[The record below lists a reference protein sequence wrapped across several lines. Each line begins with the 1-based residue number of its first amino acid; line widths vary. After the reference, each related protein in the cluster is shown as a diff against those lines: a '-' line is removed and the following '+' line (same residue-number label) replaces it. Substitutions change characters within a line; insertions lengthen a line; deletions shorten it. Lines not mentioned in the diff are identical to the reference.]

1 MEQIKTDS
9 VLLCQVFKQTLV
21 HSDNV
26 DILKS
31 EARYRRLT
39 ETPVPRLVLSLAVPT
54 VISMSIS
61 AIYNIV
67 DSWFVGHI
75 STVATAGVGVAF
87 AYQSLIQATG
97 FFFGHGS
104 GNYMSR
110 ALGARDAEGA
120 GKMAATGFLSSFL
133 MGLVFMVLG
142 LCFMTP
148 LSRLL
153 GATPDVVP
161 YSNAY
166 LRWILIAT
174 PFLVSQMTLNNQLR
188 LQGNAMLAMIGIAA
202 GAVLNIFV
210 DWLLIDRLD
219 LGVQGASM
227 ATLIS
232 QFISWCLLLWAT
244 TLDGNV
250 HIRLRN
256 FAPTFDRLRE
266 IGAGGLPSLM
276 RQSLSS
282 ISAICMNWAAASY
295 ALQGQEASTIAAFTV
310 VARVM
315 QTAMAVILGVGQ
327 GFQPVCGFN
336 WGARLYGRVRQSYQV
351 TISMCVVILLVTSTL
366 GWVFAPQIISF
377 FRDEDPELIRIG
389 TTVLRWQCVAFPLV
403 GLTTPTNM
411 LLQNIRRTGRATLLA
426 MSRHGFAFYPTLFI
440 LPAIWGLQGLEAT
453 MATADVITFS
463 IALPFAIGMIR
474 ELSARERGE
483 FA

>member
-1 MEQIKTDS
+1 M
-9 VLLCQVFKQTLV
+9 
-21 HSDNV
+21 HNDNNT

-31 EARYRRLT
+31 ELRYKRMT

-54 VISMSIS
+54 IISMCIS

-110 ALGARDAEGA
+110 ALGARDTEGA
-120 GKMAATGFLSSFL
+120 GKMAATGFLSAFL
-133 MGLVFMVLG
+133 MGLLFMVLG

-166 LRWILIAT
+166 LKWILIAT

-202 GAVLNIFV
+202 GAVLNIFF
-210 DWLLIDRLD
+210 DWLLINRLEM
-219 LGVQGASM
+219 GVSGASL

-244 TLDGNV
+244 FFEGNV

-256 FAPTFDRLRE
+256 FAPTLDRFRE

-282 ISAICMNWAAASY
+282 ISAICMNWAAAIY
-295 ALQGQEASTIAAFTV
+295 ALDGQEASTIAAFTV

-336 WGARLYGRVRQSYQV
+336 WGAKRYGRVRESYLF
-351 TISMCVVILLVTSTL
+351 TIGMCVVILLVTSTL
-366 GWVFAPQIISF
+366 GWIFAPQIISF

-411 LLQNIRRTGRATLLA
+411 LLQNIRRTGKATLLA

-440 LPAIWGLQGLEAT
+440 LPAIWGLRGLEAT
-453 MATADVITFS
+453 MATADVLTFAL
-463 IALPFAIGMIR
+463 ALPFAIGMIR
-474 ELSARERGE
+474 ELSAREKGQ

>member
-1 MEQIKTDS
+1 M
-9 VLLCQVFKQTLV
+9 
-21 HSDNV
+21 HSNNS

-39 ETPVPRLVLSLAVPT
+39 ETPVPRLVMSLAVPT
-54 VISMSIS
+54 IISMSIS

-110 ALGARDAEGA
+110 ALGARDTEGA
-120 GKMAATGFLSSFL
+120 GKMAATGFISSFL
-133 MGLVFMVLG
+133 LGLVFMALG

-166 LRWILIAT
+166 LKWILIAT

-202 GAVLNIFV
+202 GAVLNIFF

-219 LGVQGASM
+219 MGVQGASL

-232 QFISWCLLLWAT
+232 QFISWCLLFWAT
-244 TLDGNV
+244 TFEGNV
-250 HIRLRN
+250 HIYLRN
-256 FAPTFDRLRE
+256 YAPSADRLRE

-295 ALQGQEASTIAAFTV
+295 ALEGQEASTIAAFTV

-336 WGARLYGRVRQSYQV
+336 WGAKRYSRVRESYLF
-351 TISMCVVILLVTSTL
+351 TIGMCVVILLVTSSL
-366 GWVFAPQIISF
+366 GWIFAPNIIAF
-377 FRDEDPELIRIG
+377 FRDQDPQLLSIG

-440 LPAIWGLQGLEAT
+440 LPAIWGLEGLEAT
-453 MATADVITFS
+453 MATADVLTFAL
-463 IALPFAIGMIR
+463 ALPFAISIIR
-474 ELSARERGE
+474 ELSARERGVI
-483 FA
+483 

>member
-1 MEQIKTDS
+1 MHNDKS
-9 VLLCQVFKQTLV
+9 
-21 HSDNV
+21 

-54 VISMSIS
+54 IISMSIS

-75 STVATAGVGVAF
+75 STFATAGVGVAF
-87 AYQSLIQATG
+87 SYQSIIQAVG

-110 ALGARDAEGA
+110 ALGARDTEGA
-120 GKMAATGFLSSFL
+120 GKMAATGFFSSFL
-133 MGLVFMVLG
+133 VGLAFMVLG
-142 LCFMTP
+142 MLFMTP

-166 LRWILIAT
+166 LKWILIAT

-188 LQGNAMLAMIGIAA
+188 LQGNAMLAMIGIGA
-202 GAVLNIFV
+202 GAVLNIFF
-210 DWLLIDRLD
+210 DWLLINRYAM
-219 LGVQGASM
+219 GVTGAAM

-244 TLDGNV
+244 TSDGNV

-256 FAPTFDRLRE
+256 FVPSLERYRE

-315 QTAMAVILGVGQ
+315 QCAMAVILGVGQ

-336 WGARLYGRVRQSYQV
+336 WGARLYGRVRESYLF
-351 TISMCVVILLVTSTL
+351 TIGLCVVILLVTSTL
-366 GWVFAPQIISF
+366 GWIYSPEIISF

-389 TTVLRWQCVAFPLV
+389 AVVLRWQCVAFPLV

-426 MSRHGFAFYPTLFI
+426 MTRHGIAFYPTLFI
-440 LPAIWGLQGLEAT
+440 LPAIWGLNGLEAT
-453 MATADVITFS
+453 MATADVLTFS
-463 IALPFAIGMIR
+463 LALPFAISMIR
-474 ELSARERGE
+474 ELSAREKGV
-483 FA
+483 FAE

>member
-1 MEQIKTDS
+1 M
-9 VLLCQVFKQTLV
+9 
-21 HSDNV
+21 HNDNT

-31 EARYRRLT
+31 ELRYKRMT

-54 VISMSIS
+54 IISMCIS

-110 ALGARDAEGA
+110 ALGARDTEGA
-120 GKMAATGFLSSFL
+120 GKMAAMGFLSAFL
-133 MGLVFMVLG
+133 MGLLFMVLG

-166 LRWILIAT
+166 LKWILIAT

-202 GAVLNIFV
+202 GAVLNIFF
-210 DWLLIDRLD
+210 DWLLINHLEM
-219 LGVQGASM
+219 GVQGASL

-244 TLDGNV
+244 TLEGNV
-250 HIRLRN
+250 HIHLRN
-256 FAPTFDRLRE
+256 FAPTLDRFRE

-282 ISAICMNWAAASY
+282 ISAICMNWAAAIY
-295 ALQGQEASTIAAFTV
+295 ALDGQEASTIAAFTV

-336 WGARLYGRVRQSYQV
+336 WGAKRYGRVRESYLF
-351 TISMCVVILLVTSTL
+351 TIGMCVVILLITSTL
-366 GWVFAPQIISF
+366 GWLFSPQIISF

-411 LLQNIRRTGRATLLA
+411 LLQNIRRTGKATLLA

-453 MATADVITFS
+453 MATADVLTFAL
-463 IALPFAIGMIR
+463 ALPFAIGMIR
-474 ELSARERGE
+474 ELSAREKGQ

>member
-1 MEQIKTDS
+1 MHDTKS
-9 VLLCQVFKQTLV
+9 
-21 HSDNV
+21 
-26 DILKS
+26 DILRS
-31 EARYRRLT
+31 EARYRRMT

-54 VISMSIS
+54 IISMCIS

-75 STVATAGVGVAF
+75 STLATAGVGVAF
-87 AYQSLIQATG
+87 SYQSIIQAVG

-110 ALGARDAEGA
+110 ALGARDADGA
-120 GKMAATGFLSSFL
+120 GKMAATGFISSFL
-133 MGLVFMVLG
+133 VGLVFMVLG
-142 LCFMTP
+142 MLFMTP

-166 LRWILIAT
+166 LKWILIAT

-188 LQGNAMLAMIGIAA
+188 LQGNAMLAMIGIAV
-202 GAVLNIFV
+202 GMVLNIFF
-210 DWLLIDRLD
+210 DWLLINHLEMS
-219 LGVQGASM
+219 VTGAAM

-244 TLDGNV
+244 TFEGNV

-256 FAPTFDRLRE
+256 FAPTFDRFRE

-282 ISAICMNWAAASY
+282 ISAICMNWAAAIY
-295 ALQGQEASTIAAFTV
+295 ALDGQEASTIAAFTV

-336 WGARLYGRVRQSYQV
+336 WGAKRYGRVRESYLF
-351 TISMCVVILLVTSTL
+351 TIGLCVVILLVTSTA
-366 GWVFAPQIISF
+366 GFVFSPQIISF

-389 TTVLRWQCVAFPLV
+389 AKVLRWQCVAFPLV

-411 LLQNIRRTGRATLLA
+411 LLQNIRRTGRATVLA
-426 MSRHGFAFYPTLFI
+426 MSRHGFAFYPTFFI
-440 LPAIWGLQGLEAT
+440 LPAIWGLEGLEAT

-463 IALPFAIGMIR
+463 IALPFAISIIR
-474 ELSARERGE
+474 ELLAREKGE
-483 FA
+483 LA

>member
-1 MEQIKTDS
+1 M
-9 VLLCQVFKQTLV
+9 CQVFKQTLV

-166 LRWILIAT
+166 LKWILIAT

-202 GAVLNIFV
+202 GAVLNIFF

-336 WGARLYGRVRQSYQV
+336 WGARLYGRVRQSYQF

-377 FRDEDPELIRIG
+377 FRDEDPELIKIG

>member
-1 MEQIKTDS
+1 M
-9 VLLCQVFKQTLV
+9 
-21 HSDNV
+21 HSNNS

-39 ETPVPRLVLSLAVPT
+39 ETPVPRLVMSLAVPT
-54 VISMSIS
+54 IISMSIS

-110 ALGARDAEGA
+110 ALGARDTEGA
-120 GKMAATGFLSSFL
+120 GKMAATGFISSFL
-133 MGLVFMVLG
+133 LGLVFMALG

-148 LSRLL
+148 LSRLF

-166 LRWILIAT
+166 LKWILIAT

-202 GAVLNIFV
+202 GAVLNIFF

-219 LGVQGASM
+219 MGVQGASL

-232 QFISWCLLLWAT
+232 QFISWCLLFWAT
-244 TLDGNV
+244 TFEGNV
-250 HIRLRN
+250 HIYLRN
-256 FAPTFDRLRE
+256 YAPSADRLRE

-295 ALQGQEASTIAAFTV
+295 ALEGQEASTIAAFTV

-336 WGARLYGRVRQSYQV
+336 WGAKRYSRVRESYLF
-351 TISMCVVILLVTSTL
+351 TIGMCVVILLVTSSL
-366 GWVFAPQIISF
+366 GWIFAPNIIAF
-377 FRDEDPELIRIG
+377 FRDEDPQLLSIG

-440 LPAIWGLQGLEAT
+440 LPAIWGLEGLEAT
-453 MATADVITFS
+453 MATADVLTFAL
-463 IALPFAIGMIR
+463 ALPFAISIIR
-474 ELSARERGE
+474 ELSAREKGVI
-483 FA
+483 

>member
-1 MEQIKTDS
+1 M
-9 VLLCQVFKQTLV
+9 
-21 HSDNV
+21 HSNNS

-39 ETPVPRLVLSLAVPT
+39 ETPVPRLVMSLAVPT
-54 VISMSIS
+54 IISMSIS

-110 ALGARDAEGA
+110 ALGARDTEGA
-120 GKMAATGFLSSFL
+120 GKMAATGFISSFL
-133 MGLVFMVLG
+133 LGLVFMALG

-166 LRWILIAT
+166 LKWILIAT

-202 GAVLNIFV
+202 GALLNIFF

-219 LGVQGASM
+219 MGVQGASL

-232 QFISWCLLLWAT
+232 QFISWCLLFWAT
-244 TLDGNV
+244 TFEGNV
-250 HIRLRN
+250 HIYLRN
-256 FAPTFDRLRE
+256 YAPSADRLRE

-295 ALQGQEASTIAAFTV
+295 ALEGQEASTIAAFTV

-336 WGARLYGRVRQSYQV
+336 WGAKRYSRVRESYLF
-351 TISMCVVILLVTSTL
+351 TIGMCVVILLVTSSL
-366 GWVFAPQIISF
+366 GWIFAPNIIAF
-377 FRDEDPELIRIG
+377 FRDQDPQLLSIG

-440 LPAIWGLQGLEAT
+440 LPAIWGLEGLEAT
-453 MATADVITFS
+453 MATADVLTFAL
-463 IALPFAIGMIR
+463 ALPFAISIIR
-474 ELSARERGE
+474 ELSAREKGVI
-483 FA
+483 

>member
-1 MEQIKTDS
+1 M
-9 VLLCQVFKQTLV
+9 
-21 HSDNV
+21 HSNNS

-39 ETPVPRLVLSLAVPT
+39 QTPVPRLVMSLAVPT
-54 VISMSIS
+54 IISMSIS

-110 ALGARDAEGA
+110 ALGARDTEGA
-120 GKMAATGFLSSFL
+120 GKMAATGFISSFL
-133 MGLVFMVLG
+133 LGLVFMALG

-166 LRWILIAT
+166 LKWILIAT

-202 GAVLNIFV
+202 GAVLNIFF

-219 LGVQGASM
+219 MGVQGASL

-232 QFISWCLLLWAT
+232 QFISWCLLFWAT
-244 TLDGNV
+244 TFEGNV
-250 HIRLRN
+250 HIYLRN
-256 FAPTFDRLRE
+256 YAPSADRLRE

-295 ALQGQEASTIAAFTV
+295 ALEGQEASTIAAFTV

-336 WGARLYGRVRQSYQV
+336 WGAKRYSRVRESYLF
-351 TISMCVVILLVTSTL
+351 TIGMCVVILLVTSSL
-366 GWVFAPQIISF
+366 GWIFAPNIIAF
-377 FRDEDPELIRIG
+377 FRDEDPQLLSIG

-440 LPAIWGLQGLEAT
+440 LPAIWGLEGLEAT
-453 MATADVITFS
+453 MATADVLTFAL
-463 IALPFAIGMIR
+463 ALPFAISIIR
-474 ELSARERGE
+474 ELSAREKGVI
-483 FA
+483 

>member
-1 MEQIKTDS
+1 MQDS
-9 VLLCQVFKQTLV
+9 RI
-21 HSDNV
+21 

-202 GAVLNIFV
+202 GAVLNIFF

-282 ISAICMNWAAASY
+282 ISAICMNWAAAR
-295 ALQGQEASTIAAFTV
+295 TIAAFTV

-336 WGARLYGRVRQSYQV
+336 WGAKLYGRVRQSYRFTIQV
-351 TISMCVVILLVTSTL
+351 CVIVLIVMSSL
-366 GWVFAPQIISF
+366 GWIYANGGP
-377 FRDEDPELIRIG
+377 
-389 TTVLRWQCVAFPLV
+389 
-403 GLTTPTNM
+403 
-411 LLQNIRRTGRATLLA
+411 
-426 MSRHGFAFYPTLFI
+426 
-440 LPAIWGLQGLEAT
+440 
-453 MATADVITFS
+453 
-463 IALPFAIGMIR
+463 
-474 ELSARERGE
+474 
-483 FA
+483 

>member
-1 MEQIKTDS
+1 M
-9 VLLCQVFKQTLV
+9 
-21 HSDNV
+21 HSNNS

-39 ETPVPRLVLSLAVPT
+39 ETPVPRLVMSLAVPT
-54 VISMSIS
+54 IISMSIS

-110 ALGARDAEGA
+110 ALGARDTEGA
-120 GKMAATGFLSSFL
+120 GKMAATGFISSFL
-133 MGLVFMVLG
+133 LGLVFMALG

-166 LRWILIAT
+166 LKWILIAT

-202 GAVLNIFV
+202 GAVLNIFF

-219 LGVQGASM
+219 MGVQGASL

-232 QFISWCLLLWAT
+232 QFISWCLLFWAT
-244 TLDGNV
+244 TFEGNV
-250 HIRLRN
+250 HIYLRN
-256 FAPTFDRLRE
+256 YAPSADRLRE

-295 ALQGQEASTIAAFTV
+295 ALEGQEASTIAAFTV

-336 WGARLYGRVRQSYQV
+336 WGAKRYSRVRESYLF
-351 TISMCVVILLVTSTL
+351 TIGMCVVILLVTSSL
-366 GWVFAPQIISF
+366 GWIFAPNIISF
-377 FRDEDPELIRIG
+377 FRDEDPQLLSIG

-440 LPAIWGLQGLEAT
+440 LPAIWGLEGLEAT
-453 MATADVITFS
+453 MATADVLTFAL
-463 IALPFAIGMIR
+463 ALPFAISIIR
-474 ELSARERGE
+474 ELSARERGVI
-483 FA
+483 

>member
-1 MEQIKTDS
+1 MCQI
-9 VLLCQVFKQTLV
+9 QILV
-21 HSDNV
+21 HNNNS

-31 EARYRRLT
+31 EARYKRLT
-39 ETPVPRLVLSLAVPT
+39 ETSVPRLVLSLAVPT
-54 VISMSIS
+54 IISMSIS

-75 STVATAGVGVAF
+75 STLATAGVGVAF
-87 AYQSLIQATG
+87 SYQSIIQAVG

-110 ALGARDAEGA
+110 ALGARDTEGA

-133 MGLVFMVLG
+133 VGLVFMLLG
-142 LCFMTP
+142 MLFMTP

-153 GATPDVVP
+153 GATPDVIP

-166 LRWILIAT
+166 LRWILVAT

-188 LQGNAMLAMIGIAA
+188 LQGNAVLAMIGVSA
-202 GAVLNIFV
+202 GMILNIFF
-210 DWLLIDRLD
+210 DWLLINQ
-219 LGVQGASM
+219 LGMGVTGAAM

-244 TLDGNV
+244 TFDGIV

-256 FAPTFDRLRE
+256 FVPSPERFRE

-310 VARVM
+310 VARIM
-315 QTAMAVILGVGQ
+315 QCAMAVILGVGQ

-336 WGARLYGRVRQSYQV
+336 WGAKLYGRVRQSYRFTIQV
-351 TISMCVVILLVTSTL
+351 CVLVLIVMSTF
-366 GWVFAPQIISF
+366 GWLFAPEIISF

-389 TTVLRWQCVAFPLV
+389 AVVLRWQCVAFPLV

-411 LLQNIRRTGRATLLA
+411 LLQNIRRTGKATLLA
-426 MSRHGFAFYPTLFI
+426 MTRNGIAFYPTLFI
-440 LPAIWGLQGLEAT
+440 LPAIWGLEGLEAT
-453 MATADVITFS
+453 MATADVLTFCL
-463 IALPFAIGMIR
+463 ALPFAIGMIR
-474 ELSARERGE
+474 ELSAREKGE
-483 FA
+483 FEE

>member
-1 MEQIKTDS
+1 MHNHNI
-9 VLLCQVFKQTLV
+9 
-21 HSDNV
+21 
-26 DILKS
+26 DILRS
-31 EARYRRLT
+31 EARYRRMT

-54 VISMSIS
+54 IISMCIS

-110 ALGARDAEGA
+110 ALGARDSEGA
-120 GKMAATGFLSSFL
+120 GKMAATGFLSAFL
-133 MGLVFMVLG
+133 MGIVFMVLG

-166 LRWILIAT
+166 LKWILIAT

-202 GAVLNIFV
+202 GAVLNIFF
-210 DWLLIDRLD
+210 DWLLINRLAM
-219 LGVQGASM
+219 GVQGASL

-244 TLDGNV
+244 TLDGIV

-256 FAPTFDRLRE
+256 FAPTLDRLRE

-282 ISAICMNWAAASY
+282 ISAICMNWAAAIY
-295 ALQGQEASTIAAFTV
+295 ALEGQEASTIAAFTV

-336 WGARLYGRVRQSYQV
+336 WGARRYGRVRESYLF
-351 TISMCVVILLVTSTL
+351 TIGMCVVILLVTSTL
-366 GWVFAPQIISF
+366 GW
-377 FRDEDPELIRIG
+377 
-389 TTVLRWQCVAFPLV
+389 
-403 GLTTPTNM
+403 
-411 LLQNIRRTGRATLLA
+411 
-426 MSRHGFAFYPTLFI
+426 
-440 LPAIWGLQGLEAT
+440 
-453 MATADVITFS
+453 
-463 IALPFAIGMIR
+463 
-474 ELSARERGE
+474 
-483 FA
+483 

>member
-1 MEQIKTDS
+1 M
-9 VLLCQVFKQTLV
+9 
-21 HSDNV
+21 HNDNN

-54 VISMSIS
+54 IISMSIS

-75 STVATAGVGVAF
+75 STLATAGVGVAF
-87 AYQSLIQATG
+87 SYQSIIQAVG

-110 ALGARDAEGA
+110 ALGARDTEGA
-120 GKMAATGFLSSFL
+120 GRMAATGFLSSFL
-133 MGLVFMVLG
+133 VGLVFMVFGML
-142 LCFMTP
+142 FMTP

-166 LRWILIAT
+166 LKWILVAT

-188 LQGNAMLAMIGIAA
+188 LQGNAVLAMIGVSA
-202 GAVLNIFV
+202 GMILNIFF
-210 DWLLIDRLD
+210 DWLLINHMGM
-219 LGVQGASM
+219 GVTGAAM

-244 TLDGNV
+244 TFDGNV
-250 HIRLRN
+250 HIKLSN
-256 FAPTFDRLRE
+256 FAPSPERFRE

-282 ISAICMNWAAASY
+282 ISAICMNWAAAIY

-310 VARVM
+310 VARIM
-315 QTAMAVILGVGQ
+315 QCAMAVILGVGQ

-336 WGARLYGRVRQSYQV
+336 WGARLYGRVRESYRFTIQV
-351 TISMCVVILLVTSTL
+351 CVLVLIVMSSL
-366 GWVFAPQIISF
+366 GWVFAPEIISF

-389 TTVLRWQCVAFPLV
+389 AVVLRWQCVAFPLV

-411 LLQNIRRTGRATLLA
+411 LLQNIRRTGKATVLA
-426 MSRHGFAFYPTLFI
+426 MTRNGLAFYPALFI

-453 MATADVITFS
+453 MATADVLTFCL
-463 IALPFAIGMIR
+463 ALPFSISMIR

-483 FA
+483 FAE

>member
-1 MEQIKTDS
+1 MQDTKS
-9 VLLCQVFKQTLV
+9 
-21 HSDNV
+21 

-31 EARYRRLT
+31 ELRYKRMT

-54 VISMSIS
+54 IISMCIS

-110 ALGARDAEGA
+110 ALGARDTEGA
-120 GKMAATGFLSSFL
+120 GKMAATGFLSAFL
-133 MGLVFMVLG
+133 MGLLFMALG

-166 LRWILIAT
+166 LKWILIAT
-174 PFLVSQMTLNNQLR
+174 PFLVSQMTLNNQIR
-188 LQGNAMLAMIGIAA
+188 LQGNAMLAMIGI
-202 GAVLNIFV
+202 GVGMVLNIFF
-210 DWLLIDRLD
+210 DWLLINRLGM
-219 LGVQGASM
+219 GVTGAAV

-244 TLDGNV
+244 TFEGNV

-256 FAPTFDRLRE
+256 FAPTLDRFRE

-282 ISAICMNWAAASY
+282 ISAICMNWAAAIY
-295 ALQGQEASTIAAFTV
+295 ALDGQEASTIAAFTV

-336 WGARLYGRVRQSYQV
+336 WGAKRYGRVRESYLF
-351 TISMCVVILLVTSTL
+351 TIGMCVVILLVTSTL
-366 GWVFAPQIISF
+366 GWIFAPEIISF

-411 LLQNIRRTGRATLLA
+411 LLQNIRRTGKATLLA

-453 MATADVITFS
+453 MATADVLTFAL
-463 IALPFAIGMIR
+463 ALPFAIGMIR
-474 ELSARERGE
+474 ELSAREKGQ

>member
-1 MEQIKTDS
+1 M
-9 VLLCQVFKQTLV
+9 
-21 HSDNV
+21 HSDNS

-31 EARYRRLT
+31 EARFRRLT

-110 ALGARDAEGA
+110 ALGARDTEGA
-120 GKMAATGFLSSFL
+120 GKMAATGFISSFL
-133 MGLVFMVLG
+133 LGLVFMALG

-166 LRWILIAT
+166 LKWILIAT

-202 GAVLNIFV
+202 GAVLNIFF

-219 LGVQGASM
+219 MGVQGASL

-232 QFISWCLLLWAT
+232 QFISWCLLFWAT
-244 TLDGNV
+244 TFEGNV
-250 HIRLRN
+250 HIYLRN
-256 FAPTFDRLRE
+256 YAPSADRLRE

-295 ALQGQEASTIAAFTV
+295 ALEGQEASTIAAFTV

-336 WGARLYGRVRQSYQV
+336 WGAKRYSRVRESYLF
-351 TISMCVVILLVTSTL
+351 TIGMCVVILLVTSSL
-366 GWVFAPQIISF
+366 GWIFAPNIIAF
-377 FRDEDPELIRIG
+377 FRDEDPQLLSIG

-440 LPAIWGLQGLEAT
+440 LPAIWGLEGLEAT
-453 MATADVITFS
+453 MATADVLTFAL
-463 IALPFAIGMIR
+463 ALPFAISIIR
-474 ELSARERGE
+474 ELSARERGVI
-483 FA
+483 

>member
-1 MEQIKTDS
+1 M
-9 VLLCQVFKQTLV
+9 CQVFKQTLV

-166 LRWILIAT
+166 LKWILIAT

-202 GAVLNIFV
+202 GAVLNIFF

-232 QFISWCLLLWAT
+232 QFISWFLLLWAT

-336 WGARLYGRVRQSYQV
+336 WGARLYGRVRQSYQF

>member
-1 MEQIKTDS
+1 
-9 VLLCQVFKQTLV
+9 
-21 HSDNV
+21 
-26 DILKS
+26 
-31 EARYRRLT
+31 
-39 ETPVPRLVLSLAVPT
+39 
-54 VISMSIS
+54 MSIS

-75 STVATAGVGVAF
+75 STLATAGVGVAF
-87 AYQSLIQATG
+87 SYQSIIQAVG

-110 ALGARDAEGA
+110 ALGARDTEGA

-133 MGLVFMVLG
+133 VGLLFMVLG
-142 LCFMTP
+142 MLFMTP

-166 LRWILIAT
+166 LKWILVAT

-188 LQGNAMLAMIGIAA
+188 LQGNAVLAMIGIGA
-202 GAVLNIFV
+202 GAVLNIFF
-210 DWLLIDRLD
+210 DWLLITHYAM
-219 LGVQGASM
+219 GVTGAAL

-244 TLDGNV
+244 TSDGNV

-256 FAPTFDRLRE
+256 FAPSLDRYRE

-282 ISAICMNWAAASY
+282 ISAICMNWAAASF

-315 QTAMAVILGVGQ
+315 QCAMAVILGVGQ

-336 WGARLYGRVRQSYQV
+336 WGARLYGRVRESYLF
-351 TISMCVVILLVTSTL
+351 TIGLCVVILLVTSTL
-366 GWVFAPQIISF
+366 GWIYSPEIISF

-389 TTVLRWQCVAFPLV
+389 AVVLRWQCVAFPLV

-411 LLQNIRRTGRATLLA
+411 LLQNIRRTGKATLLA
-426 MSRHGFAFYPTLFI
+426 MTRHGIAFYPTLFI
-440 LPAIWGLQGLEAT
+440 LPAIWGLEGLEAT
-453 MATADVITFS
+453 MATADVLTFS
-463 IALPFAIGMIR
+463 LALPFAIGMIR
-474 ELSARERGE
+474 ELSAREKGE
-483 FA
+483 FAE

>member
-1 MEQIKTDS
+1 MCRKTI
-9 VLLCQVFKQTLV
+9 LV
-21 HSDNV
+21 HSNDN

-39 ETPVPRLVLSLAVPT
+39 ETPIPRLVLSLAVPT
-54 VISMSIS
+54 IISMSIS

-75 STVATAGVGVAF
+75 STAATAGVGVAF

-104 GNYMSR
+104 GNFMSR

-120 GKMAATGFLSSFL
+120 GKMAATGFISSFL
-133 MGLVFMVLG
+133 MGMVFMVLG
-142 LCFMTP
+142 LLFMTP

-166 LRWILIAT
+166 LKWILIAT
-174 PFLVSQMTLNNQLR
+174 PFLVSQMTLNNQIR
-188 LQGNAMLAMIGIAA
+188 LQGNAMLAMIGIAT
-202 GAVLNIFV
+202 GAVLNIFF
-210 DWLLIDRLD
+210 DWLLISHLD
-219 LGVQGASM
+219 MGVTGAGV
-227 ATLIS
+227 ATLVS
-232 QFISWCLLLWAT
+232 QFVSWAILLWT
-244 TLDGNV
+244 TSFDGNV
-250 HIRLRN
+250 HIRLGN
-256 FAPTFDRLRE
+256 FRPSLERFRE
-266 IGAGGLPSLM
+266 IGARGLPSLM

-282 ISAICMNWAAASY
+282 ISAICMNWAAASW
-295 ALQGQEASTIAAFTV
+295 ALEGQEASTIAAFTV
-310 VARVM
+310 VARIM
-315 QTAMAVILGVGQ
+315 QCAMAVILGVGQ

-336 WGARLYGRVRQSYQV
+336 WGAKLYGRVRHSYRFTIQV
-351 TISMCVVILLVTSTL
+351 CVIVLIVMSSL
-366 GWVFAPQIISF
+366 GWIYAADIISF

-389 TTVLRWQCVAFPLV
+389 TSVLRWQCVAFPLV

-411 LLQNIRRTGRATLLA
+411 LLQNIRRTGRATILA

-440 LPAIWGLQGLEAT
+440 LPAIWGLEGLEAT

-463 IALPFAIGMIR
+463 IALPFAISIIR
-474 ELSARERGE
+474 ELSAREKGE
-483 FA
+483 IS

>member
-1 MEQIKTDS
+1 M
-9 VLLCQVFKQTLV
+9 
-21 HSDNV
+21 HSNNS

-39 ETPVPRLVLSLAVPT
+39 ETPVPRLVMSLAVPT
-54 VISMSIS
+54 IISMSIS

-110 ALGARDAEGA
+110 ALGARDTEGA
-120 GKMAATGFLSSFL
+120 GKMAATGFISSFL
-133 MGLVFMVLG
+133 LGLVFMALG

-166 LRWILIAT
+166 LKWILIAT

-202 GAVLNIFV
+202 GAVLNIFF

-219 LGVQGASM
+219 MGVQGASL

-232 QFISWCLLLWAT
+232 QFISWCLLFWAT
-244 TLDGNV
+244 TFEGNV
-250 HIRLRN
+250 HIYLRN
-256 FAPTFDRLRE
+256 YAPSADRLRE

-295 ALQGQEASTIAAFTV
+295 ALEGQEASTIAAFTV

-336 WGARLYGRVRQSYQV
+336 WGAKRYSRVRESYLF
-351 TISMCVVILLVTSTL
+351 TIGLCVVILLVTSSL
-366 GWVFAPQIISF
+366 GWIFAPNIIAF
-377 FRDEDPELIRIG
+377 FRDEDPQLLSIG

-440 LPAIWGLQGLEAT
+440 LPAIWGLEGLEAT
-453 MATADVITFS
+453 MATADVLTFAL
-463 IALPFAIGMIR
+463 ALPFAMSIIR
-474 ELSARERGE
+474 DLSAREKGVI
-483 FA
+483 

>member
-1 MEQIKTDS
+1 M
-9 VLLCQVFKQTLV
+9 
-21 HSDNV
+21 HSNNS

-39 ETPVPRLVLSLAVPT
+39 ETPVPRLVMSLAVPT
-54 VISMSIS
+54 IISMSIS

-110 ALGARDAEGA
+110 ALGARDTEGA
-120 GKMAATGFLSSFL
+120 GKMAATGFISSFL
-133 MGLVFMVLG
+133 LGLVFMALG

-166 LRWILIAT
+166 LKWILIAT

-202 GAVLNIFV
+202 GAVLNIFF

-219 LGVQGASM
+219 MGVQGASL

-232 QFISWCLLLWAT
+232 QFISWCLLFWAT
-244 TLDGNV
+244 SFEGNV
-250 HIRLRN
+250 HIYLRN
-256 FAPTFDRLRE
+256 YALSADRLRE

-295 ALQGQEASTIAAFTV
+295 ALEGQEASTIAAFTV

-336 WGARLYGRVRQSYQV
+336 WGAKRYSRVRESYLF
-351 TISMCVVILLVTSTL
+351 TIGMCVVILLVTSSL
-366 GWVFAPQIISF
+366 GWIFAPNIIAF
-377 FRDEDPELIRIG
+377 FRDEDPQLLSIG

-440 LPAIWGLQGLEAT
+440 LPAIWGLEGLEAT
-453 MATADVITFS
+453 MATADVLTFAL
-463 IALPFAIGMIR
+463 ALPFAISIIR
-474 ELSARERGE
+474 ELSARERGVI
-483 FA
+483 

>member
-1 MEQIKTDS
+1 M
-9 VLLCQVFKQTLV
+9 CQVFKQTLV
-21 HSDNV
+21 HNDKS

-54 VISMSIS
+54 IISMSIS

-75 STVATAGVGVAF
+75 STAATAGVGVAF

-104 GNYMSR
+104 GNFMSR

-120 GKMAATGFLSSFL
+120 GKMAATGFFSSFL
-133 MGLVFMVLG
+133 MGMVFMVLG
-142 LCFMTP
+142 LFFMTP

-166 LRWILIAT
+166 LKWILIAT
-174 PFLVSQMTLNNQLR
+174 PFLVSQMTLNNQIR
-188 LQGNAMLAMIGIAA
+188 LQGNAMLAMIGIAT
-202 GAVLNIFV
+202 GAVLNIFF
-210 DWLLIDRLD
+210 DWLLISRLD
-219 LGVQGASM
+219 MGVTGAGV
-227 ATLIS
+227 ATLVS
-232 QFISWCLLLWAT
+232 QFVSWAILLWT
-244 TLDGNV
+244 TSFDGNV
-250 HIRLRN
+250 HIRLSN
-256 FAPTFDRLRE
+256 FAPSSERFRE

-282 ISAICMNWAAASY
+282 ISAICMNWAAASW
-295 ALQGQEASTIAAFTV
+295 ALEGQEASTIAAFTV
-310 VARVM
+310 VARIM
-315 QTAMAVILGVGQ
+315 QCAMAVILGVGQ

-336 WGARLYGRVRQSYQV
+336 WGARLYGRVRESYRFTIQV
-351 TISMCVVILLVTSTL
+351 CVLILIVMSSL
-366 GWVFAPQIISF
+366 GWVFAPEIISF

-389 TTVLRWQCVAFPLV
+389 AVVLRWQCVAFPLV

-411 LLQNIRRTGRATLLA
+411 LLQNIRRTGKATVLA
-426 MSRHGFAFYPTLFI
+426 MTRNGLAFYPTLFI

-453 MATADVITFS
+453 MATADVLTFCL
-463 IALPFAIGMIR
+463 ALPFAIGMIR
-474 ELSARERGE
+474 ELSAREKGV
-483 FA
+483 FKD

>member
-1 MEQIKTDS
+1 M
-9 VLLCQVFKQTLV
+9 
-21 HSDNV
+21 HSNNS

-39 ETPVPRLVLSLAVPT
+39 ETPVPRLVMSLAVPT
-54 VISMSIS
+54 IISMSIS

-110 ALGARDAEGA
+110 ALGARDTEGA
-120 GKMAATGFLSSFL
+120 GKMAATGFISSFL
-133 MGLVFMVLG
+133 LGLVFMALG

-166 LRWILIAT
+166 LKWLLIAT

-202 GAVLNIFV
+202 GAVLNIFF

-219 LGVQGASM
+219 MGVQGASL

-232 QFISWCLLLWAT
+232 QFISWCLLFWAT
-244 TLDGNV
+244 TFEGNV
-250 HIRLRN
+250 HIYLRN
-256 FAPTFDRLRE
+256 YAPSADRLRE

-295 ALQGQEASTIAAFTV
+295 ALEGQEASTIAAFTV

-336 WGARLYGRVRQSYQV
+336 WGAKRYSRVRESYLF
-351 TISMCVVILLVTSTL
+351 TIGMCVVILLVTSSL
-366 GWVFAPQIISF
+366 GWIFAPNIIAF
-377 FRDEDPELIRIG
+377 FRDEDPQLLSIG

-440 LPAIWGLQGLEAT
+440 LPAIWGLEGLEAT
-453 MATADVITFS
+453 MATADVLTFAL
-463 IALPFAIGMIR
+463 ALPFAISIIR
-474 ELSARERGE
+474 ELSARERGVI
-483 FA
+483 

>member
-1 MEQIKTDS
+1 MHDTKS
-9 VLLCQVFKQTLV
+9 
-21 HSDNV
+21 
-26 DILKS
+26 DILRS
-31 EARYRRLT
+31 EARYRRMT

-54 VISMSIS
+54 IISMCIS

-75 STVATAGVGVAF
+75 STLATAGVGVAF
-87 AYQSLIQATG
+87 SYQSIIQAVG

-110 ALGARDAEGA
+110 ALGARDADGA
-120 GKMAATGFLSSFL
+120 GKMAATGFISSFL
-133 MGLVFMVLG
+133 VGLVFMVLG
-142 LCFMTP
+142 MLFMTP

-166 LRWILIAT
+166 LKWILIAT

-188 LQGNAMLAMIGIAA
+188 LQGNAMLAMIGIAV
-202 GAVLNIFV
+202 GMVLNIFF
-210 DWLLIDRLD
+210 DWLLINHLEM
-219 LGVQGASM
+219 GVTGAAM

-244 TLDGNV
+244 TFEGNV

-256 FAPTFDRLRE
+256 FAPTFDRFRE

-282 ISAICMNWAAASY
+282 ISAICMNWAAAIY
-295 ALQGQEASTIAAFTV
+295 ALDGQEASTIAAFTV

-336 WGARLYGRVRQSYQV
+336 WGAKRYGRVRESYLF
-351 TISMCVVILLVTSTL
+351 TIGLCVVILLVTSTA
-366 GWVFAPQIISF
+366 GFVFSPQIISF

-389 TTVLRWQCVAFPLV
+389 AKVLRWQCVAFPLV

-411 LLQNIRRTGRATLLA
+411 LLQNIRRTGRATVLA
-426 MSRHGFAFYPTLFI
+426 MSRHGFAFYPTFFI
-440 LPAIWGLQGLEAT
+440 LPAIWGLEGLEAT

-463 IALPFAIGMIR
+463 IALPFAISIIR
-474 ELSARERGE
+474 ELLAREKGE
-483 FA
+483 LA

>member
-1 MEQIKTDS
+1 M
-9 VLLCQVFKQTLV
+9 
-21 HSDNV
+21 HSNNS

-54 VISMSIS
+54 IISMSIS

-110 ALGARDAEGA
+110 ALGARDTEGA
-120 GKMAATGFLSSFL
+120 GKMAATGFISSFL
-133 MGLVFMVLG
+133 LGLVFMALG

-166 LRWILIAT
+166 LKWILIAT

-202 GAVLNIFV
+202 GAVLNIFF
-210 DWLLIDRLD
+210 DWLLIDHLD
-219 LGVQGASM
+219 MGVQGASL

-232 QFISWCLLLWAT
+232 QFISWCLLFWAT
-244 TLDGNV
+244 TFEGNV
-250 HIRLRN
+250 HIYLRN
-256 FAPTFDRLRE
+256 YAPSADRLRE

-295 ALQGQEASTIAAFTV
+295 ALEGQEASTIAAFTV

-336 WGARLYGRVRQSYQV
+336 WGAKRYSRVRESYLF
-351 TISMCVVILLVTSTL
+351 TIGMCVVILLVTSSL
-366 GWVFAPQIISF
+366 GWIFAPNIIAF
-377 FRDEDPELIRIG
+377 FRDEDPQLLSIG

-440 LPAIWGLQGLEAT
+440 LPAIWGLEGLEAT
-453 MATADVITFS
+453 MATADVLTFAL
-463 IALPFAIGMIR
+463 ALPFAISIIR
-474 ELSARERGE
+474 ELSARERGVI
-483 FA
+483 

>member
-1 MEQIKTDS
+1 MTNSFNRIHIGCFLGRDIAEEHTNEDTDEERHIDAPGGHARRHADS
-9 VLLCQVFKQTLV
+9 RNRTARP
-21 HSDNV
+21 HSDKV
-26 DILKS
+26 
-31 EARYRRLT
+31 
-39 ETPVPRLVLSLAVPT
+39 
-54 VISMSIS
+54 
-61 AIYNIV
+61 
-67 DSWFVGHI
+67 
-75 STVATAGVGVAF
+75 
-87 AYQSLIQATG
+87 
-97 FFFGHGS
+97 FGHGS

-110 ALGARDAEGA
+110 ALGARDTEGA

-133 MGLVFMVLG
+133 VGLVFMLLG
-142 LCFMTP
+142 MLFMTP

-153 GATPDVVP
+153 GATPDVIP

-166 LRWILIAT
+166 LKWILVAT

-188 LQGNAMLAMIGIAA
+188 LQGNAVLAMIGVSA
-202 GAVLNIFV
+202 GMILNIFF
-210 DWLLIDRLD
+210 DWLLINRLGM
-219 LGVQGASM
+219 GVTGAAM

-244 TLDGNV
+244 TFDGIV

-256 FAPTFDRLRE
+256 FVPSPERFRE

-310 VARVM
+310 VARIM
-315 QTAMAVILGVGQ
+315 QCAMAVILGVGQ

-336 WGARLYGRVRQSYQV
+336 WGAKLYGRVRQSYRFTIQV
-351 TISMCVVILLVTSTL
+351 CVLVLIVMSTF
-366 GWVFAPQIISF
+366 GWLFAPEIISF

-389 TTVLRWQCVAFPLV
+389 AVVLRWQCVAFPLV

-411 LLQNIRRTGRATLLA
+411 LLQNIRRTGKATLLG
-426 MSRHGFAFYPTLFI
+426 MTRNGIAFYPTLFI
-440 LPAIWGLQGLEAT
+440 LPAIWGLEGLEAT
-453 MATADVITFS
+453 MATADVLTFCL
-463 IALPFAIGMIR
+463 ALPFAIGMIR

-483 FA
+483 FAE

>member
-1 MEQIKTDS
+1 M
-9 VLLCQVFKQTLV
+9 
-21 HSDNV
+21 HSDNS

-31 EARYRRLT
+31 EARFRRLT

-110 ALGARDAEGA
+110 ALGARDTEGA
-120 GKMAATGFLSSFL
+120 GKMAATGFISSFL
-133 MGLVFMVLG
+133 LGLVFMALG

-166 LRWILIAT
+166 LKWILIAT

-202 GAVLNIFV
+202 GAVLNIFF

-219 LGVQGASM
+219 MGVQGASL

-232 QFISWCLLLWAT
+232 QFISWCLLFWAT
-244 TLDGNV
+244 TFEGNV
-250 HIRLRN
+250 HIYLRN
-256 FAPTFDRLRE
+256 YAPSADRLRE

-295 ALQGQEASTIAAFTV
+295 ALEGQEASTIAAFTV

-336 WGARLYGRVRQSYQV
+336 WGAKRYSRVRESYLF
-351 TISMCVVILLVTSTL
+351 TIGMCVVILLVTSSL
-366 GWVFAPQIISF
+366 GWIFAPNIIAF
-377 FRDEDPELIRIG
+377 FRDQDPQLLSIG

-440 LPAIWGLQGLEAT
+440 LPAIWGLEGLEAT
-453 MATADVITFS
+453 MATADVLTFAL
-463 IALPFAIGMIR
+463 ALPFAISIIR
-474 ELSARERGE
+474 ELSARERGVI
-483 FA
+483 

>member
-1 MEQIKTDS
+1 M
-9 VLLCQVFKQTLV
+9 
-21 HSDNV
+21 
-26 DILKS
+26 
-31 EARYRRLT
+31 T

-54 VISMSIS
+54 IISMCIS

-87 AYQSLIQATG
+87 AYQSFIQATG

-110 ALGARDAEGA
+110 ALGARDTEGA
-120 GKMAATGFLSSFL
+120 GKMAATGFLSAFL
-133 MGLVFMVLG
+133 TGVIFMVLG

-166 LRWILIAT
+166 LKWILIAT
-174 PFLVSQMTLNNQLR
+174 PLLVSQMTLNNQLR

-202 GAVLNIFV
+202 GAVLNIFF
-210 DWLLIDRLD
+210 DWLLINRLD
-219 LGVQGASM
+219 MGVQGASL

-244 TLDGNV
+244 TFEGNV

-256 FAPTFDRLRE
+256 FAPTFDRFRE

-282 ISAICMNWAAASY
+282 ISAICMNWAAASF
-295 ALQGQEASTIAAFTV
+295 ALAGQEASTIAAFTV

-336 WGARLYGRVRQSYQV
+336 WGAKRYGRVRESYMF
-351 TISMCVVILLVTSTL
+351 TIGMCVVILLVTSTL
-366 GWVFAPQIISF
+366 GWIFAPEIITF
-377 FRDEDPELIRIG
+377 FRDEDPDLIRIG

-411 LLQNIRRTGRATLLA
+411 LLQNIRRTGKATLLA
-426 MSRHGFAFYPTLFI
+426 MSRHGFTFYPTLFI

-453 MATADVITFS
+453 MATADVLTFAL
-463 IALPFAIGMIR
+463 ALPFAIGMIR
-474 ELSARERGE
+474 ELSAREKGQ